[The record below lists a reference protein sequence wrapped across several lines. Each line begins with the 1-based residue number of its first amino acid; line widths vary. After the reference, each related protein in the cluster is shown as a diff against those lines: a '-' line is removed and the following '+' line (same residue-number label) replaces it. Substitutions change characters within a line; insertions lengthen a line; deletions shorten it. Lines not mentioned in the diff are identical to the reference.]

1 MKFKNWLKSL
11 DYRHY
16 ICIAIT
22 LAFVATSIFAFPY
35 AFKRICECFRD
46 FGTSIAYYF
55 CKLFGIDEVRATV
68 NDVSEMP
75 IYLPNGFPATWEEF
89 QGYWAQYWN
98 IFFKWETI
106 SAYCQSVGNVVLS
119 FSYILFFVP
128 ILIVV
133 YYVLKRVLDKQNN
146 DYNVDSKH
154 LRRFKK
160 LSDKTYKPAKAWL
173 QGFVDFVKENKA
185 YYIIWA
191 CIFAYAFNFFAIVIE
206 FVSYYLY
213 FCMSFDF
220 VNLYRQIYKL
230 VVDLSVVITKIPL
243 FLWLIIAYGVI
254 CAVRKK
260 IAYSRLNHFEM
271 KNRGFINERSIVCFI
286 VGTMG
291 KGKTTMEI
299 DMGLSTEAMFRDK
312 AFELLLENDLRFPYF
327 PWINFENALRDAM
340 EKHAVY
346 NFATCKRF
354 VRSKQKNWERNKTQK
369 KIFMY
374 DFERYGLTSYD
385 ELCVKDIWQVL
396 ESYAQL
402 YFIYIVQSSLI
413 IGNLSTRTD
422 NIIDDIGNF
431 PIWNTDFFE
440 RDARFIDA
448 FSRHSHILDFDMLR
462 LGKRLV
468 EENEHSDM
476 FEFGVVTIT
485 EIGKERLNALELS
498 DVKKSDKRANQKNDL
513 FNYWLKMARHSATVD
528 GYPFIKVFVDE
539 QRPESWGADAR
550 ELSEIVHIVARNDK
564 KLAMPFFALEELIYD
579 FVFSRFVNLY
589 KKYRYLR
596 GDNTLSMYVL
606 KSICAKIHSY
616 YTGIYNRFSYIPCDI
631 ALEAG
636 VQDGKMAMKKYY
648 LMTKKIYSKRFSTD
662 CFSEFFTEKT
672 LKSWL
677 GLDDLAEFKTE
688 KASFDE
694 MLQENSYFFEDLC
707 KMLKKSD
714 KNKPG

>member
-160 LSDKTYKPAKAWL
+160 LSDKTYKPVKAWL

-230 VVDLSVVITKIPL
+230 VVDLSVVVTKIPL

-327 PWINFENALRDAM
+327 P
-340 EKHAVY
+340 
-346 NFATCKRF
+346 
-354 VRSKQKNWERNKTQK
+354 
-369 KIFMY
+369 
-374 DFERYGLTSYD
+374 
-385 ELCVKDIWQVL
+385 
-396 ESYAQL
+396 
-402 YFIYIVQSSLI
+402 
-413 IGNLSTRTD
+413 
-422 NIIDDIGNF
+422 
-431 PIWNTDFFE
+431 
-440 RDARFIDA
+440 
-448 FSRHSHILDFDMLR
+448 
-462 LGKRLV
+462 
-468 EENEHSDM
+468 
-476 FEFGVVTIT
+476 
-485 EIGKERLNALELS
+485 
-498 DVKKSDKRANQKNDL
+498 
-513 FNYWLKMARHSATVD
+513 
-528 GYPFIKVFVDE
+528 
-539 QRPESWGADAR
+539 
-550 ELSEIVHIVARNDK
+550 
-564 KLAMPFFALEELIYD
+564 
-579 FVFSRFVNLY
+579 
-589 KKYRYLR
+589 
-596 GDNTLSMYVL
+596 
-606 KSICAKIHSY
+606 
-616 YTGIYNRFSYIPCDI
+616 
-631 ALEAG
+631 
-636 VQDGKMAMKKYY
+636 
-648 LMTKKIYSKRFSTD
+648 
-662 CFSEFFTEKT
+662 
-672 LKSWL
+672 
-677 GLDDLAEFKTE
+677 
-688 KASFDE
+688 
-694 MLQENSYFFEDLC
+694 
-707 KMLKKSD
+707 
-714 KNKPG
+714 

>member
-22 LAFVATSIFAFPY
+22 FAFVATSIFAFPY

-68 NDVSEMP
+68 NDISEMP
-75 IYLPNGFPATWEEF
+75 IYLPNGFPASWEEF
-89 QGYWAQYWN
+89 QGYWVQYWN
-98 IFFKWETI
+98 IFFKRETI

-160 LSDKTYKPAKAWL
+160 LSDKTYRPAKAWL

-191 CIFAYAFNFFAIVIE
+191 CIFAYAFNFFAIAIE

-230 VVDLSVVITKIPL
+230 VVDLSVVVTKIPL
-243 FLWLIIAYGVI
+243 CLWLIFAYGVI

-312 AFELLLENDLRFPYF
+312 AFELLLKNDLRFPYF

-346 NFATCKRF
+346 NLATCKRF
-354 VRSKQKNWERNKTQK
+354 VRSKQKNWERNKSQK

-374 DFERYGLTSYD
+374 DFERYGLTSCD

-422 NIIDDIGNF
+422 NVIDDIGNF

-440 RDARFIDA
+440 RDARLIDA

-564 KLAMPFFALEELIYD
+564 KLAMPFFAIEELIYD

-596 GDNTLSMYVL
+596 GDNTLLMYVL

-648 LMTKKIYSKRFSTD
+648 LATKKIYSKRFSTD

-672 LKSWL
+672 LKSTF
-677 GLDDLAEFKTE
+677 GLDDLVEFKTE

-707 KMLKKSD
+707 KMLKSD
-714 KNKPG
+714 KN

>member
-1 MKFKNWLKSL
+1 MKFKNRLKNV

-22 LAFVATSIFAFPY
+22 LACLATAIFAFPY
-35 AFKRICECFRD
+35 AFKRLCECFRD
-46 FGTSIAYYF
+46 FGTSVAYYF
-55 CKLFGIDEVRATV
+55 CKLFNVGDVHATV
-68 NDVSEMP
+68 TEISEMP

-89 QGYWAQYWN
+89 RLYWSQYWDL
-98 IFFKWETI
+98 FFTWEAV
-106 SAYCQSVGNVVLS
+106 SGFWQSVGNVSLT
-119 FSYILFFVP
+119 FAYILLFVP
-128 ILIVV
+128 ILLVV
-133 YYVLKRVLDKQNN
+133 YYILKRILDKQNN
-146 DYNVDSKH
+146 DYNIDSVH
-154 LRRFKK
+154 LRRFKS
-160 LSDKTYKPAKAWL
+160 LSDKTYRPAKAWV
-173 QGFVDFVKENKA
+173 QGFIGFVKAHKA
-185 YYIIWA
+185 YYIFWV
-191 CIFAYAFNFFAIVIE
+191 CTFAYAFNFFAIAIE

-230 VVDLSVVITKIPL
+230 VVDLSVVITTIPL
-243 FLWLIIAYGVI
+243 WLWLIIGYGVI
-254 CAVRKK
+254 CVVRKK

-346 NFATCKRF
+346 NLATCKRF
-354 VRSKQKNWERNKTQK
+354 VRSKKKNWERNKSQK

-374 DFERYGLTSYD
+374 DFERYGLTSCD

-422 NIIDDIGNF
+422 NVIDDIGNF

-440 RDARFIDA
+440 RDARLIDA

-564 KLAMPFFALEELIYD
+564 KLAMPFFAIEDLIYD

-596 GDNTLSMYVL
+596 GDNTLLMYVL

-707 KMLKKSD
+707 KMLKSD
-714 KNKPG
+714 KNKQG

>member
-89 QGYWAQYWN
+89 QGYWVQYWN
-98 IFFKWETI
+98 IFFKWESI

-160 LSDKTYKPAKAWL
+160 LSDKTYRPAKAWL

-191 CIFAYAFNFFAIVIE
+191 CIFAYAFNFFAIAIE

-230 VVDLSVVITKIPL
+230 VVDLSVVVTKIPL
-243 FLWLIIAYGVI
+243 CLWLIFAYGVI

-346 NFATCKRF
+346 NLATCKRF
-354 VRSKQKNWERNKTQK
+354 VRSKKKNWERNKSQK

-374 DFERYGLTSYD
+374 DFERYGLTSCD

-422 NIIDDIGNF
+422 NVIDDIGNF

-440 RDARFIDA
+440 RDARLIDA

-564 KLAMPFFALEELIYD
+564 KLAMPFFAIEELIYD

-596 GDNTLSMYVL
+596 GDNTLLMYVL

-707 KMLKKSD
+707 KMLKSD
-714 KNKPG
+714 KNKQG

>member
-22 LAFVATSIFAFPY
+22 FAFVATSIFAFPY

-68 NDVSEMP
+68 NDISEMP
-75 IYLPNGFPATWEEF
+75 IYLPNGFPASWEEF
-89 QGYWAQYWN
+89 QGYWVQYWN
-98 IFFKWETI
+98 IFFKRETI

-146 DYNVDSKH
+146 DYNVDSKY

-160 LSDKTYKPAKAWL
+160 LSDKTYRPAKAWL
-173 QGFVDFVKENKA
+173 QGFIDFVKENKA

-191 CIFAYAFNFFAIVIE
+191 CIFAYAFNFFAIAIE

-230 VVDLSVVITKIPL
+230 VVDLSVVVTKIPL
-243 FLWLIIAYGVI
+243 WLWLIIAYGVI

-346 NFATCKRF
+346 NLATCKRF

-374 DFERYGLTSYD
+374 DFERYGLTSCD

-431 PIWNTDFFE
+431 PIWNTNFFE
-440 RDARFIDA
+440 RDARLIDA

-564 KLAMPFFALEELIYD
+564 KLAMPFFAIEELIYD

-606 KSICAKIHSY
+606 KSICTKIHSY

-636 VQDGKMAMKKYY
+636 VQDGKMALKKYY
-648 LMTKKIYSKRFSTD
+648 LATKKIYSKRFSTD

-672 LKSWL
+672 LKSTF
-677 GLDDLAEFKTE
+677 GLDDLVEFKTE

-707 KMLKKSD
+707 KMLKSD
-714 KNKPG
+714 KNKQG

>member
-22 LAFVATSIFAFPY
+22 FAFVATSIFAFPY

-68 NDVSEMP
+68 NDISEMP
-75 IYLPNGFPATWEEF
+75 IYLPNGFPASWEEF
-89 QGYWAQYWN
+89 QGYWVQYWN
-98 IFFKWETI
+98 IFFKRETI
-106 SAYCQSVGNVVLS
+106 SAYFQSVGNVVLS

-160 LSDKTYKPAKAWL
+160 LSDKTYRPAKAWL

-191 CIFAYAFNFFAIVIE
+191 CIFAYAFNFFAIAIE

-230 VVDLSVVITKIPL
+230 VVDLSVVVTKIPL
-243 FLWLIIAYGVI
+243 CLWLIFAYGVI

-312 AFELLLENDLRFPYF
+312 AFELLLKNDLRFPYF

-346 NFATCKRF
+346 NLATCKRF
-354 VRSKQKNWERNKTQK
+354 VRSKQKNWERNKSQK

-374 DFERYGLTSYD
+374 DFERYGLTSCD

-468 EENEHSDM
+468 EENERSDM

-564 KLAMPFFALEELIYD
+564 KLAMPFFAIEELIYD

-606 KSICAKIHSY
+606 KSICTKIHSY

-648 LMTKKIYSKRFSTD
+648 LATKKIYSKRFSTD

-672 LKSWL
+672 LKSTF
-677 GLDDLAEFKTE
+677 GLDDLVEFKTE

-707 KMLKKSD
+707 KMLKSD
-714 KNKPG
+714 KNKQG

>member
-22 LAFVATSIFAFPY
+22 FAFVATSIFAFPY

-68 NDVSEMP
+68 NDISEMP
-75 IYLPNGFPATWEEF
+75 IYLPNGFPASWEEF
-89 QGYWAQYWN
+89 QGYWVQYWN
-98 IFFKWETI
+98 IFFKRETI

-119 FSYILFFVP
+119 FSYILFFVL

-160 LSDKTYKPAKAWL
+160 LSDKTYRPAKAWL

-191 CIFAYAFNFFAIVIE
+191 CIFAYAFNFFAIAIE

-230 VVDLSVVITKIPL
+230 VVDLSVVVTKIPL
-243 FLWLIIAYGVI
+243 CLWLIFAYGVI

-312 AFELLLENDLRFPYF
+312 AFELLLKNDLRFPYF

-346 NFATCKRF
+346 NLATCKRF
-354 VRSKQKNWERNKTQK
+354 VRSKQKNWERNKSQK

-374 DFERYGLTSYD
+374 DFERYGLTSCD

-422 NIIDDIGNF
+422 NVIDDIGNF

-440 RDARFIDA
+440 RDARLIDA

-564 KLAMPFFALEELIYD
+564 KLAMPFFAIEELIYD

-596 GDNTLSMYVL
+596 GDNTLLMYVL

-707 KMLKKSD
+707 KMLKSD
-714 KNKPG
+714 KNKQG

>member
-22 LAFVATSIFAFPY
+22 FAFVATSIFAFPY

-68 NDVSEMP
+68 NDISEMP
-75 IYLPNGFPATWEEF
+75 IYLPNGFPASWEEF
-89 QGYWAQYWN
+89 QGYWVQYWN
-98 IFFKWETI
+98 IFFKRETI

-160 LSDKTYKPAKAWL
+160 LSDKTYRPAKAWL

-191 CIFAYAFNFFAIVIE
+191 CIFAYTFNFFAIAIE

-230 VVDLSVVITKIPL
+230 VVDLSVVVTKIPL
-243 FLWLIIAYGVI
+243 CLWLIFAYGVI

-312 AFELLLENDLRFPYF
+312 AFELLLKNDLRFPYF

-346 NFATCKRF
+346 NLATCKRF
-354 VRSKQKNWERNKTQK
+354 VRSKQKNWERNKSQK

-374 DFERYGLTSYD
+374 DFERYGLTSCD

-422 NIIDDIGNF
+422 NVIDDIGNF

-440 RDARFIDA
+440 RDARLIDA

-564 KLAMPFFALEELIYD
+564 KLAMPFFAIEELIYD

-596 GDNTLSMYVL
+596 GDNTLLMYVL

-707 KMLKKSD
+707 KMLKSD
-714 KNKPG
+714 KNKQG

>member
-22 LAFVATSIFAFPY
+22 FAFVATSIFAFPY

-68 NDVSEMP
+68 NDISEMP
-75 IYLPNGFPATWEEF
+75 IYLPNGFPASWEEF
-89 QGYWAQYWN
+89 QGYCVQYWN
-98 IFFKWETI
+98 IFFKRETI

-160 LSDKTYKPAKAWL
+160 LSDKTYRPAKAWL

-191 CIFAYAFNFFAIVIE
+191 CIFAYAFNFFAIAIE

-230 VVDLSVVITKIPL
+230 VVDLSVVVTKIPL
-243 FLWLIIAYGVI
+243 CLWLIFAYGVI

-312 AFELLLENDLRFPYF
+312 AFELLLKNDLRFPYF

-346 NFATCKRF
+346 NLATCKRF
-354 VRSKQKNWERNKTQK
+354 VRSKQKNWERNKSQK

-374 DFERYGLTSYD
+374 DFERYGLTSCD

-422 NIIDDIGNF
+422 NVIDDIGNF

-440 RDARFIDA
+440 RDARLIDA

-564 KLAMPFFALEELIYD
+564 KLAMPFFAIEELIYD

-606 KSICAKIHSY
+606 KSICTKIHSY

-636 VQDGKMAMKKYY
+636 VQDGKMALKKYY
-648 LMTKKIYSKRFSTD
+648 LATKKIYSKRFSTD

-707 KMLKKSD
+707 KMLKSD
-714 KNKPG
+714 KNKQG

>member
-22 LAFVATSIFAFPY
+22 LALVATSIFAFPY
-35 AFKRICECFRD
+35 AFKRICECFKD
-46 FGTSIAYYF
+46 FGTSVAFYF
-55 CKLFGIDEVRATV
+55 CKLLGINDVHATV

-89 QGYWAQYWN
+89 QTYWVQYWN
-98 IFFKWETI
+98 IFFKRETL
-106 SAYCQSVGNVVLS
+106 SAYWQSVGNVALI
-119 FSYILFFVP
+119 FAYILLFVP

-160 LSDKTYKPAKAWL
+160 LSDKTYRPAKAWL
-173 QGFVDFVKENKA
+173 QGFIGFVKEYKA
-185 YYIIWA
+185 YYIIWT
-191 CIFAYAFNFFAIVIE
+191 CIFAYAFNFFAIAIE

-220 VNLYRQIYKL
+220 ANIYRQIYKL
-230 VVDLSVVITKIPL
+230 VVDLSVVVTKIPL
-243 FLWLIIAYGVI
+243 WLWLIVGYGVI
-254 CAVRKK
+254 CVLRKK
-260 IAYSRLNHFEM
+260 IAYSRLHHFEM

-327 PWINFENALRDAM
+327 PWINFENALRNAI

-346 NFATCKRF
+346 NLATCKRF
-354 VRSKQKNWERNKTQK
+354 VRSKQKNWEHNKTQK

-374 DFERYGLTSYD
+374 DFERYGLTSCD

-431 PIWNTDFFE
+431 PIWNTDFFK
-440 RDARFIDA
+440 RDARLIDA

-468 EENEHSDM
+468 EENERSDM

-564 KLAMPFFALEELIYD
+564 KLAMPFFAIEELIYD

-589 KKYRYLR
+589 KKYRYLC

-606 KSICAKIHSY
+606 KSICTKIHSY

-648 LMTKKIYSKRFSTD
+648 LATKKIYSKRFSTD

-672 LKSWL
+672 LKSTF
-677 GLDDLAEFKTE
+677 GLDDLVEFKTE

-707 KMLKKSD
+707 KMLKSD
-714 KNKPG
+714 KNKQG

>member
-22 LAFVATSIFAFPY
+22 FAFVATSIFAFPY

-68 NDVSEMP
+68 NDISEMP
-75 IYLPNGFPATWEEF
+75 IYLPNGFPASWEEF
-89 QGYWAQYWN
+89 QGYWVQYWN
-98 IFFKWETI
+98 IFFKRETI

-160 LSDKTYKPAKAWL
+160 LSDKTYRPAKAWL

-191 CIFAYAFNFFAIVIE
+191 CIFAYAFNFFAIAIE

-230 VVDLSVVITKIPL
+230 VVDLSVVVTKIPL
-243 FLWLIIAYGVI
+243 CLWLIFAYGVI

-312 AFELLLENDLRFPYF
+312 AFELLLKNDLRFPYF

-346 NFATCKRF
+346 NLATCKRF
-354 VRSKQKNWERNKTQK
+354 VRSKQKNWERNKSQK

-374 DFERYGLTSYD
+374 DFERYGLTSCD

-422 NIIDDIGNF
+422 NVIDDIGNF

-440 RDARFIDA
+440 RDARLIDA

-564 KLAMPFFALEELIYD
+564 KLAMPFFAIEELIYD

-596 GDNTLSMYVL
+596 GDNTLLMYVL

-677 GLDDLAEFKTE
+677 GLDDLVEFKTE

-707 KMLKKSD
+707 KMLKSD
-714 KNKPG
+714 KNKQG

>member
-89 QGYWAQYWN
+89 QGYWVQYWN
-98 IFFKWETI
+98 IFFKWESI

-160 LSDKTYKPAKAWL
+160 LSDKTYRPAKAWL

-191 CIFAYAFNFFAIVIE
+191 CIFAYSFNFFAIAIE

-230 VVDLSVVITKIPL
+230 VVDLSVVVTKIPL
-243 FLWLIIAYGVI
+243 CLWLIFAYGVI

-346 NFATCKRF
+346 NLATCKRF
-354 VRSKQKNWERNKTQK
+354 VRSKKKNWERNKSQK

-374 DFERYGLTSYD
+374 DFERYGLTSCD

-422 NIIDDIGNF
+422 NVIDDIGNF

-440 RDARFIDA
+440 RDARLIDA

-564 KLAMPFFALEELIYD
+564 KLAMPFFAIEELIYD

-596 GDNTLSMYVL
+596 GDNTLLMYVL

-648 LMTKKIYSKRFSTD
+648 LMTKKDIFKA
-662 CFSEFFTEKT
+662 FF
-672 LKSWL
+672 
-677 GLDDLAEFKTE
+677 
-688 KASFDE
+688 
-694 MLQENSYFFEDLC
+694 Y
-707 KMLKKSD
+707 
-714 KNKPG
+714 

>member
-22 LAFVATSIFAFPY
+22 FAFVATSIFAFPY

-68 NDVSEMP
+68 NDISEMP
-75 IYLPNGFPATWEEF
+75 IYLPNGFPASWEEF
-89 QGYWAQYWN
+89 QGYWVQYWN
-98 IFFKWETI
+98 IFFKRETI

-160 LSDKTYKPAKAWL
+160 LSDKTYRPAKAWL

-191 CIFAYAFNFFAIVIE
+191 CIFAYAFNFFAIAIE

-230 VVDLSVVITKIPL
+230 VVDLSVVVTKIPL
-243 FLWLIIAYGVI
+243 CLWLIFAYGVI

-312 AFELLLENDLRFPYF
+312 AFELLLKNDLRFPYF

-346 NFATCKRF
+346 NLATCKRF
-354 VRSKQKNWERNKTQK
+354 VRSKQKNWERNKSQK

-374 DFERYGLTSYD
+374 DFERYGLTSCD

-422 NIIDDIGNF
+422 NVIDDIGNF

-440 RDARFIDA
+440 RDARLIDA

-564 KLAMPFFALEELIYD
+564 KLAMPFFAIEELIYD

-596 GDNTLSMYVL
+596 GDNTLLMYVL

-648 LMTKKIYSKRFSTD
+648 LATKKIYSKRFSTD

-672 LKSWL
+672 LKSTF
-677 GLDDLAEFKTE
+677 GLDDLVEFKTE

-707 KMLKKSD
+707 KMLKSD
-714 KNKPG
+714 KNKQG

>member
-22 LAFVATSIFAFPY
+22 FAFVATSIFAFPY

-68 NDVSEMP
+68 NDISEMP
-75 IYLPNGFPATWEEF
+75 IYLPNGFPASWEEF
-89 QGYWAQYWN
+89 QGYWVQYWN
-98 IFFKWETI
+98 IFFKRETI

-160 LSDKTYKPAKAWL
+160 LSDKTYRPAKAWL

-191 CIFAYAFNFFAIVIE
+191 CIFAYAFNFFAIAIE

-230 VVDLSVVITKIPL
+230 VVDLSVVVTKIPL
-243 FLWLIIAYGVI
+243 CLWLIFAYGVI

-312 AFELLLENDLRFPYF
+312 AFELLLKNDLRFPYF

-346 NFATCKRF
+346 NLATCKRF
-354 VRSKQKNWERNKTQK
+354 VRSKQKNWERNKSQK

-374 DFERYGLTSYD
+374 DFERYGLTSCD

-422 NIIDDIGNF
+422 NVIDDIGNF

-440 RDARFIDA
+440 RDARLIDA

-564 KLAMPFFALEELIYD
+564 KLAMPFFAIEELIYD

-596 GDNTLSMYVL
+596 GDNTLLMYVL

-672 LKSWL
+672 LNSLL

-707 KMLKKSD
+707 KMLKSD
-714 KNKPG
+714 KNKQG

>member
-22 LAFVATSIFAFPY
+22 FAFVATSIFAFPY

-68 NDVSEMP
+68 NDISEMP
-75 IYLPNGFPATWEEF
+75 IYLPNGFPASWEEF
-89 QGYWAQYWN
+89 QGYWVQYWN
-98 IFFKWETI
+98 IFFKRETI

-160 LSDKTYKPAKAWL
+160 LSDKTYRPAKAWL

-191 CIFAYAFNFFAIVIE
+191 CIFAYAFNFFAIAIE

-230 VVDLSVVITKIPL
+230 VVDLSVVVTKIPL
-243 FLWLIIAYGVI
+243 CLWLIFAYGVI

-312 AFELLLENDLRFPYF
+312 AFELLLKNDLRFPYF

-346 NFATCKRF
+346 NLATCKRF
-354 VRSKQKNWERNKTQK
+354 VRSKQKNWERNKSQK

-374 DFERYGLTSYD
+374 DFERYGLTSCD

-422 NIIDDIGNF
+422 NVIDDIGNF

-440 RDARFIDA
+440 RDARLIDA

-564 KLAMPFFALEELIYD
+564 KLAMPFFAIEELIYD

-596 GDNTLSMYVL
+596 GDNTLLMYVL

-636 VQDGKMAMKKYY
+636 VQDGKMALKKYY
-648 LMTKKIYSKRFSTD
+648 LATKKIYSKRFSTD

-672 LKSWL
+672 LKSTF
-677 GLDDLAEFKTE
+677 GLDDLVAFKTE

-707 KMLKKSD
+707 KMLKSD
-714 KNKPG
+714 KNKQG

>member
-1 MKFKNWLKSL
+1 MKFKKWLKSL

-16 ICIAIT
+16 ICIAIAF
-22 LAFVATSIFAFPY
+22 AFVATSIFAFPY
-35 AFKRICECFRD
+35 AFKRMCECFRD
-46 FGTSIAYYF
+46 FGTSVAYYF
-55 CKLFGIDEVRATV
+55 CKLFNVGDVRATV
-68 NDVSEMP
+68 TDVSEMP

-89 QGYWAQYWN
+89 QSYWAKYWN
-98 IFFKWETI
+98 VFFKWETI
-106 SAYCQSVGNVVLS
+106 SAYLQTVGNVSLS
-119 FSYILFFVP
+119 IVYILLFVP
-128 ILIVV
+128 VLIVV
-133 YYVLKRVLDKQNN
+133 YYLLKRVLNKQNN
-146 DYNVDSKH
+146 DYNVDSIH

-160 LSDKTYKPAKAWL
+160 LSDKVYRPAKVWI
-173 QGFVDFVKENKA
+173 QGFIDFVKANKA

-191 CIFAYAFNFFAIVIE
+191 CIFAYAFNFFAIAIE

-220 VNLYRQIYKL
+220 INIYRQIYKL
-230 VVDLSVVITKIPL
+230 VVDLSVVITIIPL
-243 FLWLIIAYGVI
+243 WLWLIIGYGVI

-271 KNRGFINERSIVCFI
+271 KNRGFINARSIVCFL
-286 VGTMG
+286 VGPMG
-291 KGKTTMEI
+291 TGKTTLEI
-299 DMGLSTEAMFRDK
+299 DMALSTEAMFRYK

-327 PWINFENALRDAM
+327 PWINFENALRKAM

-346 NFATCKRF
+346 NLATCKRF
-354 VRSKQKNWERNKTQK
+354 VRSKRIKWEKHPHRRN
-369 KIFMY
+369 IFMY
-374 DFERYGLTSYD
+374 DFKRYGLTCCD
-385 ELCVKDIWQVL
+385 ELCVKGIWQVL

-413 IGNLSTRTD
+413 VGNLSTRTD
-422 NIIDDIGNF
+422 NIVEDVGNF
-431 PIWNTDFFE
+431 PLWDTDFFK
-440 RDARFIDA
+440 RDARLIDA
-448 FSRHSHILDFDMLR
+448 MSRHSHILDFDMLR

-468 EENEHSDM
+468 EENKHSDM

-485 EIGKERLNALELS
+485 EIGKERLNALELK
-498 DVKKSDKRANQKNDL
+498 DVSKTDKRANQKNDL

-528 GYPFIKVFVDE
+528 GYPFIKVLVDE

-550 ELSEIVHIVARNDK
+550 ELSEIIHIVERNDR
-564 KLAMPFFALEELIYD
+564 KLAMPFFAVEELLYS
-579 FVFSRFVNLY
+579 FVFGKFVNLY

-596 GDNTLSMYVL
+596 GDNTLSMYIL

-616 YTGIYNRFSYIPCDI
+616 YTGVYNRFSYIPCDI

-636 VQDGKMAMKKYY
+636 TQDGNMETKKYY

-672 LKSWL
+672 LKSVV

-688 KASFDE
+688 KASFEE

-707 KMLKKSD
+707 KMLKSD
-714 KNKPG
+714 RNKQS

>member
-22 LAFVATSIFAFPY
+22 LAFVATSILAFPY
-35 AFKRICECFRD
+35 AFKRICECFKD
-46 FGTSIAYYF
+46 LGTSVAFYF
-55 CKLFGIDEVRATV
+55 CKLLGINDVHATV

-89 QGYWAQYWN
+89 QTYWAQYWN
-98 IFFKWETI
+98 IFFKRETL
-106 SAYCQSVGNVVLS
+106 SAYWQSVGNVALS
-119 FSYILFFVP
+119 FTYVLLFVP
-128 ILIVV
+128 ILIAV
-133 YYVLKRVLDKQNN
+133 YYVLKRVLEKQNN

-160 LSDKTYKPAKAWL
+160 LSDKTYRPAKAWL
-173 QGFVDFVKENKA
+173 QGFIGFVKEYKA
-185 YYIIWA
+185 YYIIWT
-191 CIFAYAFNFFAIVIE
+191 CIFAYAFNFFAIAIE

-220 VNLYRQIYKL
+220 ANIYRQIYKL
-230 VVDLSVVITKIPL
+230 VVDLSVVVTKIPL
-243 FLWLIIAYGVI
+243 WLWLFVGYGVI
-254 CAVRKK
+254 CVLRKK
-260 IAYSRLNHFEM
+260 IAYSRLHHFEM

-327 PWINFENALRDAM
+327 PWINFENALRNAM

-346 NFATCKRF
+346 NLATCKRF

-374 DFERYGLTSYD
+374 DFERYGLTSCD

-396 ESYAQL
+396 ENYAQL

-422 NIIDDIGNF
+422 NVIDDVGNF
-431 PIWNTDFFE
+431 PIWNTDFFK
-440 RDARFIDA
+440 RDARLIDA

-476 FEFGVVTIT
+476 FEFGIVTIT
-485 EIGKERLNALELS
+485 EIGKERLNALELK
-498 DVKKSDKRANQKNDL
+498 DVNKSDKRANQKNDL

-539 QRPESWGADAR
+539 QRPDSWGADAR

-564 KLAMPFFALEELIYD
+564 KLAMPFFAIEELIYD

-606 KSICAKIHSY
+606 KSICTKIHSY
-616 YTGIYNRFSYIPCDI
+616 YTGVYNRFSYIPCDI

-648 LMTKKIYSKRFSTD
+648 LATKKIYSKRFSTD

-688 KASFDE
+688 KASFSE

-707 KMLKKSD
+707 KMLKSNKD
-714 KNKPG
+714 KQG

>member
-22 LAFVATSIFAFPY
+22 FAFVATSIFAFPY

-68 NDVSEMP
+68 NDISEMP
-75 IYLPNGFPATWEEF
+75 IYLPNGFPASWEEF
-89 QGYWAQYWN
+89 QGYWVQYWN
-98 IFFKWETI
+98 IFFKRETI

-160 LSDKTYKPAKAWL
+160 LSDKTYRPAKAWL

-191 CIFAYAFNFFAIVIE
+191 CIFAYAFNFFAIAIE

-230 VVDLSVVITKIPL
+230 VVDLSVVVTKIPL
-243 FLWLIIAYGVI
+243 CLWLIFAYGVI

-312 AFELLLENDLRFPYF
+312 AFELLLKNDLRFPYF

-346 NFATCKRF
+346 NLATCKRF
-354 VRSKQKNWERNKTQK
+354 VRSKQKNWERNKSQK

-374 DFERYGLTSYD
+374 DFERYGLTSCD

-422 NIIDDIGNF
+422 NVIDDIGNF

-440 RDARFIDA
+440 RDARLIDA

-485 EIGKERLNALELS
+485 EIGKERLNAFELS

-564 KLAMPFFALEELIYD
+564 KLAMPFFAIEELIYD

-596 GDNTLSMYVL
+596 GDNTLLMYVL

-707 KMLKKSD
+707 KMLKSD
-714 KNKPG
+714 KNKQG

>member
-1 MKFKNWLKSL
+1 MKFKRWLKSL

-55 CKLFGIDEVRATV
+55 CKLFGIDEVRATI

-89 QGYWAQYWN
+89 QAYWAQYWN
-98 IFFKWETI
+98 IFFKWETM
-106 SAYCQSVGNVVLS
+106 SAYWQTVGNVALS
-119 FSYILFFVP
+119 FAYILLFVP

-160 LSDKTYKPAKAWL
+160 LSDKTYRPAKAWL
-173 QGFVDFVKENKA
+173 QGFIGFVKENKA
-185 YYIIWA
+185 YYIIWT
-191 CIFAYAFNFFAIVIE
+191 CIFAYAFNFFAIAIE
-206 FVSYYLY
+206 AVSYYFY

-220 VNLYRQIYKL
+220 VHLYRQIYKL
-230 VVDLSVVITKIPL
+230 VVDLSVVVTKIPL
-243 FLWLIIAYGVI
+243 WLWLIIAYGVI
-254 CAVRKK
+254 CSVRKK
-260 IAYSRLNHFEM
+260 IAYSRLQHFEM

-327 PWINFENALRDAM
+327 PWINFENALRNAM

-346 NFATCKRF
+346 NLATCKRF

-374 DFERYGLTSYD
+374 DFERYGLTSCD
-385 ELCVKDIWQVL
+385 ELCVKDIWKVL

-422 NIIDDIGNF
+422 NIVDDIGNF
-431 PIWNTDFFE
+431 PIWNTDFFK
-440 RDARFIDA
+440 RDARLIDA

-550 ELSEIVHIVARNDK
+550 ELCEIVHIVARNDK
-564 KLAMPFFALEELIYD
+564 KLAMPFFAVEELIYD

-606 KSICAKIHSY
+606 KSICTKIHSY

-707 KMLKKSD
+707 KMLKSD
-714 KNKPG
+714 KDKQG

>member
-22 LAFVATSIFAFPY
+22 FAFVATSIFAFPY

-68 NDVSEMP
+68 NDISEMP
-75 IYLPNGFPATWEEF
+75 IYLPNGFPASWEEF
-89 QGYWAQYWN
+89 QGYWVQYWN
-98 IFFKWETI
+98 IFFKRETI

-160 LSDKTYKPAKAWL
+160 LSDKTYRPAKAWL

-191 CIFAYAFNFFAIVIE
+191 CIFAYAFNFFAIAIE

-230 VVDLSVVITKIPL
+230 VVDLSVVVTKIPL
-243 FLWLIIAYGVI
+243 CLWLIFAYGVI

-312 AFELLLENDLRFPYF
+312 AFELLLKNDLRFPYF

-346 NFATCKRF
+346 NLATCKRF
-354 VRSKQKNWERNKTQK
+354 VRSKQKNWERNKSQK

-374 DFERYGLTSYD
+374 DFERYGLTSCD

-402 YFIYIVQSSLI
+402 YFIYIMQSSLI

-422 NIIDDIGNF
+422 NVIDDIGNF

-440 RDARFIDA
+440 RDARLIDA

-564 KLAMPFFALEELIYD
+564 KLAMPFFAIEELIYD

-596 GDNTLSMYVL
+596 GDNTLLMYVL

-636 VQDGKMAMKKYY
+636 VQD
-648 LMTKKIYSKRFSTD
+648 
-662 CFSEFFTEKT
+662 
-672 LKSWL
+672 
-677 GLDDLAEFKTE
+677 
-688 KASFDE
+688 
-694 MLQENSYFFEDLC
+694 
-707 KMLKKSD
+707 
-714 KNKPG
+714 

>member
-22 LAFVATSIFAFPY
+22 LALVATSIFAFPY
-35 AFKRICECFRD
+35 AFKRICECFKD
-46 FGTSIAYYF
+46 FGTSVAFYF
-55 CKLFGIDEVRATV
+55 CKLLGINDVHATV

-89 QGYWAQYWN
+89 QTYWVQYWN
-98 IFFKWETI
+98 IFFKRETL
-106 SAYCQSVGNVVLS
+106 SAYWQSVGNVALI
-119 FSYILFFVP
+119 FAYILLFVP

-160 LSDKTYKPAKAWL
+160 LSDKTYRPAKAWL
-173 QGFVDFVKENKA
+173 QGFIGFVKEYKA
-185 YYIIWA
+185 YYIIWT
-191 CIFAYAFNFFAIVIE
+191 CIFAYAFNFFAIAIE

-220 VNLYRQIYKL
+220 ANIYRQIYKL
-230 VVDLSVVITKIPL
+230 VVDLSVVVTKIPL
-243 FLWLIIAYGVI
+243 WLWLIVGYGVI
-254 CAVRKK
+254 CVLRKK
-260 IAYSRLNHFEM
+260 IAYSRLHHFEM

-327 PWINFENALRDAM
+327 PWINFENALRNAI

-346 NFATCKRF
+346 NLATCKRF
-354 VRSKQKNWERNKTQK
+354 VRSKQKNWEHNKTQK

-374 DFERYGLTSYD
+374 DFEIYGLTSCD

-431 PIWNTDFFE
+431 PIWNTDFFK
-440 RDARFIDA
+440 RDARLIDA

-468 EENEHSDM
+468 EENERSDM

-564 KLAMPFFALEELIYD
+564 KLAMPFFAIEELIYD
-579 FVFSRFVNLY
+579 FVFGRFVNLY

-606 KSICAKIHSY
+606 KSICTKIHSY

-648 LMTKKIYSKRFSTD
+648 LATKKIYSKRFSTD

-672 LKSWL
+672 LKSTF
-677 GLDDLAEFKTE
+677 GLDDLVEFKTE

-707 KMLKKSD
+707 KMLKSD
-714 KNKPG
+714 KNKQG

>member
-22 LAFVATSIFAFPY
+22 FAFVATSIFAFPY

-68 NDVSEMP
+68 NDISEMP
-75 IYLPNGFPATWEEF
+75 IYLPNGFPASWEEF
-89 QGYWAQYWN
+89 QGYWVQYWN
-98 IFFKWETI
+98 IFFKRETI

-160 LSDKTYKPAKAWL
+160 LSDKTYRPAKAWL
-173 QGFVDFVKENKA
+173 QGFVDFVKENKV

-191 CIFAYAFNFFAIVIE
+191 CIFAYAFNFFAIAIE

-213 FCMSFDF
+213 FCMSFNF

-230 VVDLSVVITKIPL
+230 VVDLSVVVTKIPL

-260 IAYSRLNHFEM
+260 IAYLRLNHFEM

-346 NFATCKRF
+346 NLATCKRF

-374 DFERYGLTSYD
+374 DFERYGLTSCD

-440 RDARFIDA
+440 RDARLIDA

-468 EENEHSDM
+468 EENERSDM

-564 KLAMPFFALEELIYD
+564 KLAMPFFAIEELIYD

-606 KSICAKIHSY
+606 KSICTKIHSY

-636 VQDGKMAMKKYY
+636 VQDGKMAIKKYY
-648 LMTKKIYSKRFSTD
+648 LATKKIYSKRFSTD

-672 LKSWL
+672 LKSTF
-677 GLDDLAEFKTE
+677 GLDDLVEFKTE

-707 KMLKKSD
+707 KMLKSD
-714 KNKPG
+714 KNKQG

>member
-22 LAFVATSIFAFPY
+22 FAFVATSIFAFPY

-68 NDVSEMP
+68 NDISEMP
-75 IYLPNGFPATWEEF
+75 IYLPNGFPASWEEF
-89 QGYWAQYWN
+89 QGYWVQYWN
-98 IFFKWETI
+98 IFFKRETI

-160 LSDKTYKPAKAWL
+160 LSDKTYRPAKAWL

-191 CIFAYAFNFFAIVIE
+191 CIFAYAFNFFAIAIE
-206 FVSYYLY
+206 FVPYYLY

-230 VVDLSVVITKIPL
+230 VVDLSVVVTKIPL
-243 FLWLIIAYGVI
+243 CLWLIFAYGVI

-312 AFELLLENDLRFPYF
+312 AFELLLKNDLRFPYF

-346 NFATCKRF
+346 NLATCKRF
-354 VRSKQKNWERNKTQK
+354 VRSKQKNWERNKSQK

-374 DFERYGLTSYD
+374 DFERYGLTSCD

-422 NIIDDIGNF
+422 NVIDDIGNF

-440 RDARFIDA
+440 RDARLIDA

-564 KLAMPFFALEELIYD
+564 KLAMPFFAIEELIYD

-596 GDNTLSMYVL
+596 GDNTLLMYVL

-636 VQDGKMAMKKYY
+636 VQDGKMALKKYY
-648 LMTKKIYSKRFSTD
+648 LATKKIYSKRFSTD

-672 LKSWL
+672 LKSTF
-677 GLDDLAEFKTE
+677 GLDDLVEFKTE

-707 KMLKKSD
+707 KMLKSD
-714 KNKPG
+714 KNKQG

>member
-22 LAFVATSIFAFPY
+22 FAFVATSIFAFPY

-68 NDVSEMP
+68 NDISEMP
-75 IYLPNGFPATWEEF
+75 IYLPNGFPASWEEF
-89 QGYWAQYWN
+89 QGYWVQYWN
-98 IFFKWETI
+98 IFFKRETI

-128 ILIVV
+128 MLIVV

-160 LSDKTYKPAKAWL
+160 LSDKTYRPAKAWL

-191 CIFAYAFNFFAIVIE
+191 CIFAYAFNFFAIAIE

-230 VVDLSVVITKIPL
+230 VVDLSVVVTKIPL
-243 FLWLIIAYGVI
+243 CLWLIFAYGVI

-312 AFELLLENDLRFPYF
+312 AFELLLKNDLRFPYF

-346 NFATCKRF
+346 NLATCKRF
-354 VRSKQKNWERNKTQK
+354 VRSKQKNWERNKSQK

-374 DFERYGLTSYD
+374 DFERYGLTSCD

-422 NIIDDIGNF
+422 NVIDDIGNF

-440 RDARFIDA
+440 RDARLIDA

-564 KLAMPFFALEELIYD
+564 KLAMPFFAIEELIYD

-596 GDNTLSMYVL
+596 GDNTLLMYVL

-707 KMLKKSD
+707 KMLKSD
-714 KNKPG
+714 KNKQG

>member
-22 LAFVATSIFAFPY
+22 FAFVATSIFAFPY

-68 NDVSEMP
+68 NDISEMP
-75 IYLPNGFPATWEEF
+75 IYLPNGFPASWEEF
-89 QGYWAQYWN
+89 QGYWVQYWN
-98 IFFKWETI
+98 IFFKRETI

-160 LSDKTYKPAKAWL
+160 LSDKTYRPAKAWL

-191 CIFAYAFNFFAIVIE
+191 CIFAYAFNFFAIAIE

-230 VVDLSVVITKIPL
+230 IVDLSVVFTKIPL
-243 FLWLIIAYGVI
+243 WLWLVIGYGVI
-254 CAVRKK
+254 CVLRKK
-260 IAYSRLNHFEM
+260 IAYLRLNHFEM

-346 NFATCKRF
+346 NLATCKRF

-374 DFERYGLTSYD
+374 DFERYGLTSCD

-422 NIIDDIGNF
+422 NVIDDIGNF
-431 PIWNTDFFE
+431 PIWNTDFFK
-440 RDARFIDA
+440 RDARLIDA

-468 EENEHSDM
+468 EENERSDM

-564 KLAMPFFALEELIYD
+564 KLAMPFFAIEELIYD

-606 KSICAKIHSY
+606 KSICTKIHSY

-648 LMTKKIYSKRFSTD
+648 LATKKIYSKRFSTD

-672 LKSWL
+672 LKSTF
-677 GLDDLAEFKTE
+677 GLDDLVEFKTE

-707 KMLKKSD
+707 KMLKSD
-714 KNKPG
+714 KNKQG

>member
-16 ICIAIT
+16 ICVIIT
-22 LAFVATSIFAFPY
+22 LVFVATSVFAFPY

-46 FGTSIAYYF
+46 FGTSVAYYF
-55 CKLFGIDEVRATV
+55 CKLFGIGDVHATI
-68 NDVSEMP
+68 NDLSEMP
-75 IYLPNGFPATWEEF
+75 IYLPNGFPATWDEF
-89 QGYWAQYWN
+89 QICWNRYWD
-98 IFFKWETI
+98 IFFKRETI
-106 SAYCQSVGNVVLS
+106 SAYWQNVGDVSLS
-119 FSYILFFVP
+119 FAYFLMFVP
-128 ILIVV
+128 ILMVGF
-133 YYVLKRVLDKQNN
+133 YGCKHFLEKPNN

-160 LSDKTYKPAKAWL
+160 LSDKTYRPAKAWL
-173 QGFVDFVKENKA
+173 VGFVGFVKEHKS

-191 CIFAYAFNFFAIVIE
+191 CIFAYAFNFFAIAIE

-213 FCMSFDF
+213 FCMAFDF
-220 VNLYRQIYKL
+220 VHLYRQIYKL
-230 VVDLSVVITKIPL
+230 IVDLSVVFTKIPL
-243 FLWLIIAYGVI
+243 WLWLVIGYGVI
-254 CAVRKK
+254 CVLRKK
-260 IAYSRLNHFEM
+260 IAYLRLNHFEM

-346 NFATCKRF
+346 NLATCKRF
-354 VRSKQKNWERNKTQK
+354 VRSKQKNWERNKSQK

-374 DFERYGLTSYD
+374 DFERYGLTSCD

-422 NIIDDIGNF
+422 NVIDDIGNF
-431 PIWNTDFFE
+431 PIWNTDFFK
-440 RDARFIDA
+440 RDARLIDA

-468 EENEHSDM
+468 EENERSDM

-564 KLAMPFFALEELIYD
+564 KLAMPFFAIEELIYD

-606 KSICAKIHSY
+606 KSICTKIHSY
-616 YTGIYNRFSYIPCDI
+616 YTGIYNRFSYISCDI

-636 VQDGKMAMKKYY
+636 VQDGKMALKKYY
-648 LMTKKIYSKRFSTD
+648 LATKKIYSKRFSTD

-672 LKSWL
+672 LKSTF
-677 GLDDLAEFKTE
+677 GLDDLVEFKTE

-707 KMLKKSD
+707 KMLKSD
-714 KNKPG
+714 KNKQG

>member
-22 LAFVATSIFAFPY
+22 LAFMATSIFAFPY
-35 AFKRICECFRD
+35 AFKRMCECFRD

-55 CKLFGIDEVRATV
+55 CKLFGIGEVRATI

-89 QGYWAQYWN
+89 QLYWAKYWD
-98 IFFKWETI
+98 IFFKWETM
-106 SAYCQSVGNVVLS
+106 SAYWQTVGNVALS
-119 FSYILFFVP
+119 FVYILFFVP

-133 YYVLKRVLDKQNN
+133 YYMLKRVLDKQNN
-146 DYNVDSKH
+146 DYNVDSKY

-160 LSDKTYKPAKAWL
+160 LSDKTYRPAKAWL

-191 CIFAYAFNFFAIVIE
+191 CIFAYAFNFFAIAIE

-230 VVDLSVVITKIPL
+230 IVDLSVVFTKIPL
-243 FLWLIIAYGVI
+243 WLWLVIGYGVI
-254 CAVRKK
+254 CVLRKK
-260 IAYSRLNHFEM
+260 IAYLRLNHFEM

-346 NFATCKRF
+346 NLATCKRF
-354 VRSKQKNWERNKTQK
+354 VRSKQKNWERNKSQK

-374 DFERYGLTSYD
+374 DFERYGLTSCD

-422 NIIDDIGNF
+422 NVIDDIGNF
-431 PIWNTDFFE
+431 PIWNTDFFK
-440 RDARFIDA
+440 RDARLIDA
-448 FSRHSHILDFDMLR
+448 YSRHSHILDFDMLR

-468 EENEHSDM
+468 EANEHSDM

-498 DVKKSDKRANQKNDL
+498 DVKKSNKRANQKNDL

-564 KLAMPFFALEELIYD
+564 KLAMPFFAIEELIYD

-606 KSICAKIHSY
+606 KSICTKIHSY

-631 ALEAG
+631 ALESG

-648 LMTKKIYSKRFSTD
+648 LATKKIYSKRFSTD

-707 KMLKKSD
+707 KMLKSN
-714 KNKPG
+714 KNKQG

>member
-1 MKFKNWLKSL
+1 MKFKNLFKSL

-22 LAFVATSIFAFPY
+22 LALVATSIFAFPY
-35 AFKRICECFRD
+35 AFKRICECFKD
-46 FGTSIAYYF
+46 FGTSVAFYF
-55 CKLFGIDEVRATV
+55 CKLFGINDVHTTV

-89 QGYWAQYWN
+89 QMYWAQYWN
-98 IFFKWETI
+98 IFFKRETL
-106 SAYCQSVGNVVLS
+106 SAYWQSVGNVALS
-119 FSYILFFVP
+119 FTYVLLFVP
-128 ILIVV
+128 ILIGV
-133 YYVLKRVLDKQNN
+133 YYVLKRVLEKQNN

-160 LSDKTYKPAKAWL
+160 LSDKTYRPAKAWL
-173 QGFVDFVKENKA
+173 QGFIGFLKEHKA
-185 YYIIWA
+185 YYIIWV

-220 VNLYRQIYKL
+220 ANIYRQIYKL
-230 VVDLSVVITKIPL
+230 VVDLSVVVTKIPL
-243 FLWLIIAYGVI
+243 WLWLIVGYIVI
-254 CAVRKK
+254 CVLRKK
-260 IAYSRLNHFEM
+260 IAYSRLHHFEM

-327 PWINFENALRDAM
+327 PWINFENALRNAM

-346 NFATCKRF
+346 NLATCKRF
-354 VRSKQKNWERNKTQK
+354 VRSKLKNWERNKTQK

-374 DFERYGLTSYD
+374 DFERYGLTSCD
-385 ELCVKDIWQVL
+385 KLCVKDIWQVL

-422 NIIDDIGNF
+422 NVIEDVGNF
-431 PIWNTDFFE
+431 PIWNTDFFK
-440 RDARFIDA
+440 RDARLIDA

-476 FEFGVVTIT
+476 FEFGIVTIT
-485 EIGKERLNALELS
+485 EIGKERLNALELK
-498 DVKKSDKRANQKNDL
+498 DVNKSDKRANQKNDL

-539 QRPESWGADAR
+539 QRPDSWGADAR

-564 KLAMPFFALEELIYD
+564 KLAMPFFAIEELIYD

-648 LMTKKIYSKRFSTD
+648 LATKKIYSKRFSTD

-672 LKSWL
+672 LKSTF
-677 GLDDLAEFKTE
+677 GLDDLVEFKTE

-707 KMLKKSD
+707 KMLKSD
-714 KNKPG
+714 KNKQG

>member
-22 LAFVATSIFAFPY
+22 FAFVATSIFAFPY

-68 NDVSEMP
+68 NDISEMP
-75 IYLPNGFPATWEEF
+75 IYLPNGFPASWEEF
-89 QGYWAQYWN
+89 QGYWVQYWN
-98 IFFKWETI
+98 IFFKRETI

-160 LSDKTYKPAKAWL
+160 LSDKTYRPAKAWL

-191 CIFAYAFNFFAIVIE
+191 CIFAYAFNFFAIAIE

-230 VVDLSVVITKIPL
+230 VVDLSVVVTKIPL
-243 FLWLIIAYGVI
+243 CLWLIFAYGVI

-312 AFELLLENDLRFPYF
+312 AFELLLKNDLRFPYF

-346 NFATCKRF
+346 NLATCKRF
-354 VRSKQKNWERNKTQK
+354 VRSKQKNWERNKSQK

-374 DFERYGLTSYD
+374 DFERYGLTSCD

-422 NIIDDIGNF
+422 NVIDDIGNF

-440 RDARFIDA
+440 RDARLIDA

-564 KLAMPFFALEELIYD
+564 KLAMPFFAIEELIYD

-596 GDNTLSMYVL
+596 GDNTLLMYVL

-636 VQDGKMAMKKYY
+636 VQDGKMALKKYY
-648 LMTKKIYSKRFSTD
+648 LATKKIYSKRFSTD

-672 LKSWL
+672 LKSTF
-677 GLDDLAEFKTE
+677 GLDDLVEFKTE

-707 KMLKKSD
+707 KMLKSD
-714 KNKPG
+714 KNKQG

>member
-22 LAFVATSIFAFPY
+22 LALVATSIFAFPY
-35 AFKRICECFRD
+35 AFKRICECFKD
-46 FGTSIAYYF
+46 FGTSVAFYF
-55 CKLFGIDEVRATV
+55 CKLLGINDVHATV

-89 QGYWAQYWN
+89 QTYWVQYWN
-98 IFFKWETI
+98 IFFKRETL
-106 SAYCQSVGNVVLS
+106 SAYWQSVGNVALI
-119 FSYILFFVP
+119 FAYILLFVP

-160 LSDKTYKPAKAWL
+160 LSDKTYRPAKAWL
-173 QGFVDFVKENKA
+173 QGFIGFVKEYKA
-185 YYIIWA
+185 YYVIWT
-191 CIFAYAFNFFAIVIE
+191 CIFAYAFNFFAIAIE

-220 VNLYRQIYKL
+220 ANIYRQIYKL
-230 VVDLSVVITKIPL
+230 VVDLSVVVTKIPL
-243 FLWLIIAYGVI
+243 WLWLIVGYGVI
-254 CAVRKK
+254 CVLRKK
-260 IAYSRLNHFEM
+260 IAYSRLHHFEM

-327 PWINFENALRDAM
+327 PWINFENALRNAI

-346 NFATCKRF
+346 NLATCKRF
-354 VRSKQKNWERNKTQK
+354 VRSKQKNWEHNKTQK

-374 DFERYGLTSYD
+374 DFERYGLTSCD

-422 NIIDDIGNF
+422 NVIDDIGNF
-431 PIWNTDFFE
+431 PIWNTDFFK
-440 RDARFIDA
+440 RDARLIDA

-468 EENEHSDM
+468 EENERSDM

-550 ELSEIVHIVARNDK
+550 ELSEIGHIVARNDK
-564 KLAMPFFALEELIYD
+564 KLAMPFFAIEELIYD

-606 KSICAKIHSY
+606 KSICTKIHSY

-648 LMTKKIYSKRFSTD
+648 LATKKIYSKRFSTD

-672 LKSWL
+672 LKSTF
-677 GLDDLAEFKTE
+677 GLDDLVEFKTE

-707 KMLKKSD
+707 KMLKSD
-714 KNKPG
+714 KNKQG

>member
-22 LAFVATSIFAFPY
+22 FAFVATSIFAFPY

-46 FGTSIAYYF
+46 FGTSIAYYY

-68 NDVSEMP
+68 NDISEMP
-75 IYLPNGFPATWEEF
+75 IYLPNGFPASWEEF
-89 QGYWAQYWN
+89 QGYWVQYWN
-98 IFFKWETI
+98 IFFKRETI

-160 LSDKTYKPAKAWL
+160 LSDKTYRPAKAWL

-191 CIFAYAFNFFAIVIE
+191 CIFAYAFNFFAIAIE

-230 VVDLSVVITKIPL
+230 VVDLSVVVTKIPL
-243 FLWLIIAYGVI
+243 CLWLLFAYGVI

-312 AFELLLENDLRFPYF
+312 AFELLLKNDLRFPYF

-346 NFATCKRF
+346 NLATCKRF
-354 VRSKQKNWERNKTQK
+354 VRSKQKNWERNKSQK

-374 DFERYGLTSYD
+374 DFERYGLTSCD

-422 NIIDDIGNF
+422 NVIDDIGNF

-440 RDARFIDA
+440 RDARLIDA

-564 KLAMPFFALEELIYD
+564 KLAMPFFAIEELIYD

-596 GDNTLSMYVL
+596 GDNTLLMYVL

-707 KMLKKSD
+707 KMLKSD
-714 KNKPG
+714 KNKQG

>member
-22 LAFVATSIFAFPY
+22 FAFVATSIFAFPY

-68 NDVSEMP
+68 NDISEMP
-75 IYLPNGFPATWEEF
+75 IYLPNGFPASWEEF
-89 QGYWAQYWN
+89 QGYWVQYWN
-98 IFFKWETI
+98 IFFKRETI

-160 LSDKTYKPAKAWL
+160 LSDKTYRPAKAWL

-191 CIFAYAFNFFAIVIE
+191 CIFAYAFNFFAIAIE

-230 VVDLSVVITKIPL
+230 VVDLSVVVTKIPL
-243 FLWLIIAYGVI
+243 CLWLIFAYGVI

-312 AFELLLENDLRFPYF
+312 AFELLLKNDLRFPYF

-346 NFATCKRF
+346 NLATCKRF
-354 VRSKQKNWERNKTQK
+354 VRSKQKNWERNKSQK

-374 DFERYGLTSYD
+374 DFERYGLTSCD

-422 NIIDDIGNF
+422 NVIDDIGNF

-440 RDARFIDA
+440 RDARLIDA

-564 KLAMPFFALEELIYD
+564 KLAMPFFAIEELIYD

-596 GDNTLSMYVL
+596 GDNTLLMYVL

-707 KMLKKSD
+707 KMLKSD
-714 KNKPG
+714 KNKQG

>member
-22 LAFVATSIFAFPY
+22 LALVATSIFAFPY
-35 AFKRICECFRD
+35 AVKRICECFKD
-46 FGTSIAYYF
+46 FGTSVAFYF
-55 CKLFGIDEVRATV
+55 CKLLGINDVHATV

-89 QGYWAQYWN
+89 QTYWAQYWN
-98 IFFKWETI
+98 IFFKQETI
-106 SAYCQSVGNVVLS
+106 SAYWQSVGNVALS
-119 FSYILFFVP
+119 FTYVLLFVP
-128 ILIVV
+128 ILIAV
-133 YYVLKRVLDKQNN
+133 YYILKRVLEKQNN
-146 DYNVDSKH
+146 DYNIDSKH

-160 LSDKTYKPAKAWL
+160 LSDKTYRPAKAWL
-173 QGFVDFVKENKA
+173 QGFIGFVKEHKA
-185 YYIIWA
+185 YYIIWT
-191 CIFAYAFNFFAIVIE
+191 CIFAYAFNFFAIAIE

-220 VNLYRQIYKL
+220 ANIYRQIYKL
-230 VVDLSVVITKIPL
+230 VVDLSVVVTKIPL
-243 FLWLIIAYGVI
+243 WLWLIIAYGVI

-260 IAYSRLNHFEM
+260 IAYSRLQHFEM

-312 AFELLLENDLRFPYF
+312 AFVLLLENDLRFPYF
-327 PWINFENALRDAM
+327 PWINFENALRNAM

-346 NFATCKRF
+346 NLATCKRF

-374 DFERYGLTSYD
+374 DFERYGLTSCD
-385 ELCVKDIWQVL
+385 ELCVKNIWQVL

-422 NIIDDIGNF
+422 NVIDDIGNF
-431 PIWNTDFFE
+431 PIWNTDFFK
-440 RDARFIDA
+440 RDARLIDA

-550 ELSEIVHIVARNDK
+550 ELCEIVHIVARNDK
-564 KLAMPFFALEELIYD
+564 KLAMPFFAIEELIYD

-606 KSICAKIHSY
+606 KSICTKIHSY
-616 YTGIYNRFSYIPCDI
+616 YTGVYNRFSYIPCDI

-636 VQDGKMAMKKYY
+636 IQDGKMAMKKYY
-648 LMTKKIYSKRFSTD
+648 LATKKIYSKRFSTD

-707 KMLKKSD
+707 KMLKSD
-714 KNKPG
+714 KNKQG

>member
-160 LSDKTYKPAKAWL
+160 LSDKTYKPVKAWL

-346 NFATCKRF
+346 NLATCKRF

-374 DFERYGLTSYD
+374 DFERYGLTSCD

-468 EENEHSDM
+468 EENERSDM

-564 KLAMPFFALEELIYD
+564 KLAMPFFAIEELIYD

-606 KSICAKIHSY
+606 KSICTKIHSY

-636 VQDGKMAMKKYY
+636 VQDGKMAIKKYY
-648 LMTKKIYSKRFSTD
+648 LATKKIYSKRFSTD

-672 LKSWL
+672 LKSTF
-677 GLDDLAEFKTE
+677 GLDDLVEFKTE

-707 KMLKKSD
+707 KMLKSD
-714 KNKPG
+714 KNKQG

>member
-16 ICIAIT
+16 FCIAIT
-22 LAFVATSIFAFPY
+22 LALVATSIFAFPY
-35 AFKRICECFRD
+35 AFKRICECFKD
-46 FGTSIAYYF
+46 FGTSVAFYF
-55 CKLFGIDEVRATV
+55 CKLLGINDVHATV

-89 QGYWAQYWN
+89 QTYWVQYWN
-98 IFFKWETI
+98 IFFKRETL
-106 SAYCQSVGNVVLS
+106 SAYWQSVGNVALI
-119 FSYILFFVP
+119 FAYILLFVP

-160 LSDKTYKPAKAWL
+160 LSDKTYRPAKAWL
-173 QGFVDFVKENKA
+173 QGFIGFVKEYKA
-185 YYIIWA
+185 YYIIWT
-191 CIFAYAFNFFAIVIE
+191 CIFAYAFNFFAIAIE

-220 VNLYRQIYKL
+220 ANIYRQIYKL
-230 VVDLSVVITKIPL
+230 VVDLSVVVTKIPL
-243 FLWLIIAYGVI
+243 WLWLIVGYGVI
-254 CAVRKK
+254 CVLRKK
-260 IAYSRLNHFEM
+260 IAHSRLHHFEM

-327 PWINFENALRDAM
+327 PWINFENALRNAI

-346 NFATCKRF
+346 NLATCKRF
-354 VRSKQKNWERNKTQK
+354 VRSKQKNWEHNKTQK

-374 DFERYGLTSYD
+374 DFERYGLTSCD

-431 PIWNTDFFE
+431 PIWNTDFFK
-440 RDARFIDA
+440 RDARLIDA

-468 EENEHSDM
+468 EENERSDM

-564 KLAMPFFALEELIYD
+564 KLAMPFFAIEELIYD

-606 KSICAKIHSY
+606 KSICTKIHSY

-648 LMTKKIYSKRFSTD
+648 LATKKIYSKRFSTD

-672 LKSWL
+672 LKSTF
-677 GLDDLAEFKTE
+677 GLDDLVEFKTE

-707 KMLKKSD
+707 KMLKSD
-714 KNKPG
+714 KNK

>member
-22 LAFVATSIFAFPY
+22 LAFLATSIFAFPY

-55 CKLFGIDEVRATV
+55 CKLFGIDEVRATI

-89 QGYWAQYWN
+89 QAYWAQYWN
-98 IFFKWETI
+98 IFFKWETM
-106 SAYCQSVGNVVLS
+106 SAYWQTVGNMALS
-119 FSYILFFVP
+119 FAYILLFVP
-128 ILIVV
+128 ILIVL
-133 YYVLKRVLDKQNN
+133 YYIIKRVLDKQNN

-160 LSDKTYKPAKAWL
+160 LSDKTYRPAKAWL

-191 CIFAYAFNFFAIVIE
+191 CIFAYAFNFFAIAIE

-230 VVDLSVVITKIPL
+230 VVDLSVVVTKIPL
-243 FLWLIIAYGVI
+243 WLWLIIAYGVI

-346 NFATCKRF
+346 NLATCKRF

-374 DFERYGLTSYD
+374 DFERYGLTSCD

-422 NIIDDIGNF
+422 NVIDDIGNF

-440 RDARFIDA
+440 RDARLIDA

-564 KLAMPFFALEELIYD
+564 KLAMPFFAVEELIYD

-606 KSICAKIHSY
+606 KSICTKIHSY

-648 LMTKKIYSKRFSTD
+648 LATKKIYSKRFSTD

-707 KMLKKSD
+707 KMLKSD
-714 KNKPG
+714 KNKQG

>member
-22 LAFVATSIFAFPY
+22 FAFVATSIFAFPY

-68 NDVSEMP
+68 NDISEMP
-75 IYLPNGFPATWEEF
+75 IYLPNGFPASWEEF
-89 QGYWAQYWN
+89 QGYWVQYWN
-98 IFFKWETI
+98 IFFKRETI

-160 LSDKTYKPAKAWL
+160 LSDKTYRPAKAWL
-173 QGFVDFVKENKA
+173 QGLVDFVKENKA

-191 CIFAYAFNFFAIVIE
+191 CIFAYAFNFFAIAIE

-230 VVDLSVVITKIPL
+230 VVDLSVVVTKIPL
-243 FLWLIIAYGVI
+243 CLWLIFAYGVI

-312 AFELLLENDLRFPYF
+312 AFELLLKNDLRFPYF

-346 NFATCKRF
+346 NLATCKRF
-354 VRSKQKNWERNKTQK
+354 VRSKQKNWERNKSQK

-374 DFERYGLTSYD
+374 DFERYGLTSCD

-422 NIIDDIGNF
+422 NVIDDIGNF

-440 RDARFIDA
+440 RDARLIDA

-564 KLAMPFFALEELIYD
+564 KLAMPFFAIEELIYD

-596 GDNTLSMYVL
+596 GDNTLLMYVL

-672 LKSWL
+672 LNSWL

-707 KMLKKSD
+707 KMLKSD
-714 KNKPG
+714 KNKQG